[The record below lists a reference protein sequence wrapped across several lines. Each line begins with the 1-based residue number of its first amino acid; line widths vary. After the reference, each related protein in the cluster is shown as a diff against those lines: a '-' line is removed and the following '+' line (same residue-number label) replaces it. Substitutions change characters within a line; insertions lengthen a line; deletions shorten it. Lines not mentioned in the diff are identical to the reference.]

1 MNRMGRGESRLV
13 GLTLAILVPLAAL
26 VLGWWGSAVLSM
38 SRVLQL
44 SARGIGLSAVTG
56 LFLGV
61 LLDLRFLSRWTVVF
75 YQAPWPVLVLA
86 YLFGSAVALAF
97 CMGFPIGNLLWG
109 TLAGLYVGRR
119 QRHAG
124 TAGRAAEASWWKTS
138 TLTALVTSAEAL
150 PIGVLALQE
159 EFAVRTLASATGL
172 SMQVLQGSVGVA
184 IVVGLSV
191 ALAGIQFLCTRGAA
205 RRAYRMS
212 TGRKLTDGWRTE
224 DH

>member
-1 MNRMGRGESRLV
+1 MPALSKVESRIIAAVV
-13 GLTLAILVPLAAL
+13 GALVPLATL
-26 VLGWWGSAVLSM
+26 ILGWWGAALLALAHVLPISE
-38 SRVLQL
+38 
-44 SARGIGLSAVTG
+44 RGIAVAGLTG
-56 LFLGV
+56 LVVGV
-61 LLDLRFLSRWTVVF
+61 ALDLLYLRRWAAAF
-75 YQAPWPVLVLA
+75 YRAHWQFLVLA

-97 CMGFPIGNLLWG
+97 CMGFPFGNLLWG

-184 IVVGLSV
+184 IVVALSV
-191 ALAGIQFLCTRGAA
+191 ALAGIQFLCTRTAA
-205 RRAYRMS
+205 RRAYRTS
-212 TGRKLTDGWRTE
+212 TGWKLTNGWRTE